1 MNTQKF
7 TDKGFKLEKYPDGEW
22 YVFRTGDNALVRK
35 IFDVLGI
42 EWFVYEDESMPNII
56 IQSNP
61 DMTIMQY
68 LIDDTDEVGEI
79 NKEEFFKL
87 LDTL

>member
-22 YVFRTGDNALVRK
+22 YVLRTDDNALVRK
-35 IFDVLGI
+35 IFDVLAI
-42 EWFVYEDESMPNII
+42 DWFVYEDESMPNII

-68 LIDDTDEVGEI
+68 LIDDTFEFGDI
-79 NKEEFFKL
+79 NKDEFSKL
-87 LDTL
+87 LDML